1 MVFNIDLSPLDAHVD
16 RDYIFDEDQDIIKYV
31 TTEMDNWMSICQ
43 KIMDNK
49 IDPHNINSATT
60 KPKPNKLNSC
70 IAFT

>member
-49 IDPHNINSATT
+49 IDPGTEEQNN
-60 KPKPNKLNSC
+60 LNVLQDK
-70 IAFT
+70 TR